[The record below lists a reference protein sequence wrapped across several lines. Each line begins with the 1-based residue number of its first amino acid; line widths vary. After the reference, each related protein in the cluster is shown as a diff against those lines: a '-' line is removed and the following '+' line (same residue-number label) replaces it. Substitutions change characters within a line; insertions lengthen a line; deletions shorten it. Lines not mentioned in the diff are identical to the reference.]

1 MYSHDQYTTFSQVV
15 QEEKAAPEKGAAR
28 FHTGLFLHDLQDFH
42 GTGLGADS
50 AGDALGSR
58 AFGFEHHYL
67 HGAGLHALAT
77 ADTVLLVN
85 HINAGL
91 GVLGNGLMFAGF
103 HALAALNAHIG
114 LGAGALGNNS
124 DAAQILMKFLIKCL
138 RTCPDTL
145 QTGHA
150 LRVFFNREFF
160 HDKTNSFMYFEKFRF
175 FLLHYKRYDGK

>member
-1 MYSHDQYTTFSQVV
+1 MLLLDN
-15 QEEKAAPEKGAAR
+15 
-28 FHTGLFLHDLQDFH
+28 LQHFH
-42 GTGLGADS
+42 GAGLGADA
-50 AGDALGSR
+50 AGDALGGG
-58 AFGFEHHYL
+58 ALGLQNHDL
-67 HGAGLHALAT
+67 HGAGFHALAA

-124 DAAQILMKFLIKCL
+124 DAAQILMKFLIK
-138 RTCPDTL
+138 RFGTCADTF

-160 HDKTNSFMYFEKFRF
+160 HDKTNSFMYFEK
-175 FLLHYKRYDGK
+175 